1 MSKFYIFHGDEYVR
15 HSYGEGP
22 DATYPKKIPDFWSG
36 WPSSW
41 HPVSV
46 DAALYYPGNNRFY
59 IFHGAEYV
67 RHSYGEGPD
76 AGYPKKIREF
86 WSGWPSRWGSWDPAV
101 QVNAA
106 FYYPGND
113 KFYIFHVDEYVRHSY
128 GQGPDPSYP
137 KKIRDTWSGWPGSWT
152 APFVQAA
159 LYCPANDKIYLF
171 QNDDYV
177 RHSYGR
183 GPDPRYPMEIDRVW
197 SGWPREEWR
206 DPPGEHL
213 IRIDA
218 ALYFPG
224 A

>member
-183 GPDPRYPMEIDRVW
+183 GPDPGYPLEIDRVW